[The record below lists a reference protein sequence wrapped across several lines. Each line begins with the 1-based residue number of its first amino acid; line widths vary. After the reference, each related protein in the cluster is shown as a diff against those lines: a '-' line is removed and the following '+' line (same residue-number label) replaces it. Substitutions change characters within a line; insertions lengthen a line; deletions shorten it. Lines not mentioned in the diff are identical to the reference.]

1 MGLVS
6 HGLEPLHGFTS
17 HEEDA
22 SDTDGNGNSDRQN
35 GSHVAL
41 YRSES
46 GLQGSSQVESALV
59 DLSFLVDCAIA

>member
-22 SDTDGNGNSDRQN
+22 SDTNGNGNRNRQN

-41 YRSES
+41 DRIES
-46 GLQGSSQVESALV
+46 GLQSGSQVESALV